1 MMRNP
6 DARHLDFGE
15 LVGLIPTNPKLLPS
29 NLDMVY
35 ERRGHFLL
43 CEWKR
48 PGESVGGGQE
58 ILLRALAAQPSFIV
72 LMVTGDTDDGMRVS
86 GVAQLHPDGSLKP
99 KGDNVGDLKG
109 LITRWYLWVEMK
121 CGGRYAASI

>member
-6 DARHLDFGE
+6 DAKHLDCAE

-48 PGESVGGGQE
+48 EGESVSRGQE
-58 ILLRALAAQPSFIV
+58 ILLCALAAQPSFIV
-72 LMVTGDTDDGMRVS
+72 LLVTGDTDDGMRVS
-86 GVAQLHPDGSLKP
+86 SVAQLSADGSIRP
-99 KGDNVGDLKG
+99 KGTDVDDLKS
-109 LITRWYLWVEMK
+109 LISRWYLWVEMK